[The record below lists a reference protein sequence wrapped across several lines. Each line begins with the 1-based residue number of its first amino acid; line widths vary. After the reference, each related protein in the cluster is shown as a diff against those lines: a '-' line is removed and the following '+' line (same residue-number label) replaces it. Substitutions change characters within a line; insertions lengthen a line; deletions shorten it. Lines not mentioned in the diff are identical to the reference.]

1 MKAMSGMSLVL
12 SALVCLSASACLEE
26 DKDKTKMV
34 YVMSNEATGN
44 QVVAFQRHE
53 DGTLSFANRYA
64 TGGKG
69 TGSTNVSTV
78 TPQTGIDPL
87 ASQGSLAFSRSK
99 RFLFAVNAGSGSVTS
114 FKVKHDGTLSL
125 VKTQDSGGA
134 QPNCLD
140 ATDDLLYVAHVGSA
154 GNNFD
159 SLITGFRIEQDGR
172 LSPINGS
179 ARKLSM
185 PHAQPS
191 RILFSPD
198 GKLLVVS
205 ELSTN
210 RLTTF
215 MVNQDGTA
223 TIAVVANS
231 AGPGPFG
238 SVFLSDGRLL
248 VAEAPASSS
257 GALSSYA
264 VSSSGDV
271 TPISASVP
279 NGQAATCWVMTAR
292 EGRYAYTSNTGSSTI
307 SLYKVA
313 DDGALSLV
321 KDVAST
327 VEGAGSGPI
336 DSGVS
341 EDSRFFYVLNGGKGS
356 ITAHAID
363 PDGALTRID
372 VATGQGL
379 PSLGAQGLV
388 VR

>member
-1 MKAMSGMSLVL
+1 MKAMNGMSLVL
-12 SALVCLSASACLEE
+12 SALVCLSASACLQE
-26 DKDKTKMV
+26 DKEMSKMA
-34 YVMSNEATGN
+34 YVMSNETTGN

-114 FKVKHDGTLSL
+114 FKVKPDGTLSL
-125 VKTQDSGGA
+125 VETQESGGA

-140 ATDDLLYVAHVGSA
+140 ATDELLYVAHVGNT

-159 SLITGFRIEQDGR
+159 SLITGFHIEQDGH
-172 LSPINGS
+172 LTPINGS

-198 GKLLVVS
+198 DKLLVVS
-205 ELSTN
+205 ELSSN

-215 MVNQDGTA
+215 MVNHDGTA

-248 VAEAPASSS
+248 VAEVPSA
-257 GALSSYA
+257 ALSSYA
-264 VSSSGDV
+264 VSSSSGDV

-279 NGQAATCWVMTAR
+279 NEQTATCWVTTAR

-356 ITAHAID
+356 ITAHAINA
-363 PDGALTRID
+363 DGSLTRIG

-379 PSLGAQGLV
+379 PSLGAQGLA